1 MLVGYARVSTV
12 GQKLDVQLGQ
22 LKEAGVE
29 KLFQE
34 KASGAKADRPRLLA
48 LLDFVRE
55 GDTVIVTKLDRI
67 ARSTKDLLQIIDHLE
82 EKEVRFRVLNINLDT
97 ATPTGKLMLTMLGA
111 IATFEREMMLERQAE
126 GMARAKAEGRIKGR
140 PATARAQ
147 TVKVV
152 ELAEKGLN
160 RKEIAA
166 TCKISLASVYRILA
180 RMDDWGNPYPNQGI
194 NKNTRLHGNRDSD
207 KI

>member
-12 GQKLDVQLGQ
+12 GQKLDVQLDQ
-22 LKEAGVE
+22 LKAAGVE

-34 KASGAKADRPRLLA
+34 KASGVRADRHQLLA

-67 ARSTKDLLQIIDHLE
+67 ARSTKDLLQIIDRLE
-82 EKEVRFRVLNINLDT
+82 EKAVRFQVLNINLDT

-140 PATARAQ
+140 PATARSQA
-147 TVKVV
+147 TKVV
-152 ELAEKGLN
+152 ELAEKGLK
-160 RKEIAA
+160 RTQIAES
-166 TCKISLASVYRILA
+166 CKISLASVYRVLA
-180 RMDDWGNPYPNQGI
+180 E
-194 NKNTRLHGNRDSD
+194 NRIT
-207 KI
+207 K

>member
-12 GQKLDVQLGQ
+12 GQKLDVQLDQ
-22 LKEAGVE
+22 LKGAGVE

-34 KASGAKADRPRLLA
+34 KISGAKADRAQLLA

-67 ARSTKDLLQIIDHLE
+67 ARSTKDLLQIVERLE
-82 EKEVRFRVLNINLDT
+82 EKGVRFQVLNINLDT

-126 GMARAKAEGRIKGR
+126 GMTRAKAEGRIKGR
-140 PATARAQ
+140 PATARSKGV
-147 TVKVV
+147 TVV
-152 ELAEKGLN
+152 ELAKQGLK
-160 RKEIAA
+160 RTEIAA
-166 TCKISLASVYRILA
+166 TCQISLASVYRILA
-180 RMDDWGNPYPNQGI
+180 GMGELKNPYPIQAI
-194 NKNTRLHGNRDSD
+194 NRNTCLHGNRDND